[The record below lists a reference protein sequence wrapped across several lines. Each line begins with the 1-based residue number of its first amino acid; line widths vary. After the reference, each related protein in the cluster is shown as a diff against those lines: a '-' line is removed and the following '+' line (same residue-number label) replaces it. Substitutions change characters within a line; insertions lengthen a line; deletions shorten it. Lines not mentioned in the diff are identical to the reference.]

1 MIRNPYQIV
10 VDTSVVVAG
19 LRSNLGAAFKL
30 LTMLNDFPTERRSQ
44 RRWQVN
50 VSVALVLEYEAVLK
64 REQLENFVTRIE
76 VDRLVDDIC
85 SFSNLRTVFYQ
96 WRPTA
101 RDPDDDFVVDLAVE
115 CQADFIVTYN
125 LRDLQPA
132 TQFGIEVVTPKTF
145 LQLVGEL

>member
-1 MIRNPYQIV
+1 MIRNPCQIV
-10 VDTSVVVAG
+10 VDTSVIVAG

-30 LTMLNDFPTERRSQ
+30 LTMLNDP
-44 RRWQVN
+44 RWQVN

-64 REQLENFVTRIE
+64 REQLENFITRVE

-125 LRDLQPA
+125 LRDLKPA
-132 TQFGIEVVTPKTF
+132 TQFGLEVVTPKTF
-145 LQLVGEL
+145 LQIVGEL

>member
-10 VDTSVVVAG
+10 VDTSVIVAG
-19 LRSNLGAAFKL
+19 LRSNLGAAFRL
-30 LTMLNDFPTERRSQ
+30 LTMLNDP
-44 RRWQVN
+44 RWQVN

-64 REQLENFVTRIE
+64 REQLESFVTRVE

-96 WRPTA
+96 WRPIA
-101 RDPDDDFVVDLAVE
+101 RDPNDDFVVD

-125 LRDLQPA
+125 LKDLQPA

>member
-10 VDTSVVVAG
+10 VDTSVIVAG
-19 LRSNLGAAFKL
+19 LRSNLGSAFKL
-30 LTMLNDFPTERRSQ
+30 LTMLND

-64 REQLENFVTRIE
+64 REQLERFVTPME
-76 VDRLVDDIC
+76 VDRWVDDIC
-85 SFSNLRTVFYQ
+85 LFSNLRTVFYQ
-96 WRPTA
+96 WRPIA
-101 RDPDDDFVVDLAVE
+101 RDPNDDFVVDLAVE

-125 LRDLQPA
+125 LKDLQPA

>member
-1 MIRNPYQIV
+1 MIRNPCQIV
-10 VDTSVVVAG
+10 VDTSVIVAG

-30 LTMLNDFPTERRSQ
+30 LTMLNNP
-44 RRWQVN
+44 RWQVN

-64 REQLENFVTRIE
+64 REQLENFITRVE

-125 LRDLQPA
+125 LRDLKPA
-132 TQFGIEVVTPKTF
+132 TQFGLEVVTPKTF
-145 LQLVGEL
+145 LQIVGEL